1 MKLTFQIEYY
11 TQWGEEVRVLFADGQ
26 SFPLQTQDGH
36 IWRGDLTFNPL
47 QIAAEIAYRYA
58 IYRGDTCIRKEWA
71 GVKRRL
77 MVNLGYTHF
86 ILHDGW
92 RDRPEDAY
100 LYSSAFSGEGEL
112 MRIAVL
118 PEYRGRGYSR
128 KLMERLEES
137 ARAAGAQELTLEVRE
152 SNEAALHLYK
162 SCGFRVEAV
171 RKDYYRN
178 PKENALILWKR
189 GFLGIPT

>member
-1 MKLTFQIEYY
+1 MLDKLKAVEDRYNEMAERAAQPDFYADPQAAAKLLREQRQLEPIVSAYRRYVKTAQEAKDLR
-11 TQWGEEVRVLFADGQ
+11 EMLDGQ
-26 SFPLQTQDGH
+26 LDEAWILETEAGEP
-36 IWRGDLTFNPL
+36 
-47 QIAAEIAYRYA
+47 AAYA
-58 IYRGDTCIRKEWA
+58 NFRF
-71 GVKRRL
+71 L
-77 MVNLGYTHF
+77 
-86 ILHDGW
+86 
-92 RDRPEDAY
+92 
-100 LYSSAFSGEGEL
+100 SGEGEL